1 MRWEVIAKDCNNS
14 VLHKLVTECKPDG
27 MRVDYASDQD
37 AGGTCLVVLTGTE
50 DEIKE
55 ELDKCSSVLPD
66 DIIVESDSIITV
78 PDESDDEDGDPNF
91 LESEGPTDLWG
102 LDRI

>member
-66 DIIVESDSIITV
+66 DIIVESDSEINLLPGELDNESDV
-78 PDESDDEDGDPNF
+78 PILLESDD
-91 LESEGPTDLWG
+91 LSW
-102 LDRI
+102 